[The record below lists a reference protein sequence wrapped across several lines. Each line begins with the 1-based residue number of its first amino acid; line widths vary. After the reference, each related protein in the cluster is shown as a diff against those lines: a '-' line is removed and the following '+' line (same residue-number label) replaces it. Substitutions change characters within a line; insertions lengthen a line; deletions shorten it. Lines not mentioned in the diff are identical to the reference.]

1 MSKSA
6 SELLNKLKI
15 AYKNIAIYEQALT
28 HPSYNGDA
36 NTKHQDYEKLE
47 FMGDAVLGYVTAD
60 LVYKNRPEMSEGNLT
75 KLRSVLVS
83 TKPLAAYA
91 RNINLHEYVRIGH
104 SINIEQVKASD
115 KILENV
121 LEALIGATYLDAGLK
136 TAYAFIKGL
145 LLKDIKNYDVDDL
158 TDYKSKLQ
166 EEIQAEHR
174 DAVQYVTVET
184 YGPAH
189 DRTFVVHVMYNGI
202 VLGIGK
208 GKSKKKA
215 EEMAAKSALSKR
227 SVI

>member
-1 MSKSA
+1 MSKPA
-6 SELLNKLKI
+6 IELLKRLKI
-15 AYKNIAIYEQALT
+15 VHKDIAIYEQALT

-47 FMGDAVLGYVTAD
+47 FMGDAVLGYVSAD
-60 LVYKNRPEMSEGNLT
+60 LVYKNRPELSEGNLT

-91 RNINLHEYVRIGH
+91 RRINLPDYIRIGH
-104 SINIEQVKASD
+104 SITAEQVKQSD

-121 LEALIGATYLDAGLK
+121 LEALIGAIYLDAGLK
-136 TAYAFIKGL
+136 TSYGLIKSL
-145 LLKDIKNYDVDDL
+145 LLADIKDYDVDDL

-184 YGPAH
+184 TGPAH
-189 DRTFVVHVMYNGI
+189 DRTFVVHVLYNGI

-227 SVI
+227 SVL

>member
-1 MSKSA
+1 MSSVA
-6 SELLNKLKI
+6 DLLKKLHI
-15 AYKNIAIYEQALT
+15 SYKDIAIYEQALT

-47 FMGDAVLGYVTAD
+47 FMGDSVLGYVTAD

-91 RNINLHEYVRIGH
+91 RKISLDQYVRIGH
-104 SINIEQVKASD
+104 SITQSQVKESD

-121 LEALIGATYLDAGLK
+121 FESLVGAIYLDAGLNS
-136 TAYAFIKGL
+136 AYRFIKKVL
-145 LLKDIKNYDVDDL
+145 LPDILSYDADNL
-158 TDYKSKLQ
+158 TDYKTKLQ

-174 DAVQYVTVET
+174 EAVQYVTISQS
-184 YGPAH
+184 GPAH
-189 DRTFVVHVMYNGI
+189 DRTFKVQVKYNDI
-202 VLGIGK
+202 VLGTGT

-215 EEMAAKSALSKR
+215 EEMAAKDALSKR
-227 SVI
+227 SVL

>member
-1 MSKSA
+1 M
-6 SELLNKLKI
+6 NKLTNLLKSFNI
-15 AYKNIAIYEQALT
+15 SYKNVALYEQALT

-47 FMGDAVLGYVTAD
+47 FMGDSVLNFVTAD
-60 LVYKNRPEMSEGNLT
+60 LVYKHRPEMSEGNLT

-83 TKPLAAYA
+83 TKPLANYA
-91 RNINLHEYVRIGH
+91 RKINLPDYIRIGH
-104 SINIEQVKASD
+104 SITIDQVKSSD

-121 LEALIGATYLDAGLK
+121 FEALVGAIYLDAGMK
-136 TAYAFIKGL
+136 PAYRLVSSL
-145 LLKDIKNYDVDDL
+145 LLEDIKAYDIDDL

-184 YGPAH
+184 KGPAH
-189 DRTFVVHVMYNGI
+189 DRTFKVQVLFNGI
-202 VLGIGK
+202 VLGVGE

-227 SVI
+227 SVL

>member
-1 MSKSA
+1 MNNITD
-6 SELLNKLKI
+6 LLKKLHI
-15 AYKNIAIYEQALT
+15 VYKNTAIYEQALT
-28 HPSYNGDA
+28 HPSYNGEA

-83 TKPLAAYA
+83 TKPLAEYA
-91 RNINLHEYVRIGH
+91 RKIGLPDYIRIGH
-104 SINIEQVKASD
+104 SITVNQVKESD

-136 TAYAFIKGL
+136 VAYGLIKKL
-145 LLKDIKNYDVDDL
+145 LLNDILSYDADNL

-174 DAVQYVTVET
+174 DAVQYVTVEQS
-184 YGPAH
+184 GPAH
-189 DRTFVVHVMYNGI
+189 DRTFKVHVLYNDIILGVGI
-202 VLGIGK
+202 

-215 EEMAAKSALSKR
+215 EEMAAKDALSKR
-227 SVI
+227 SVL

>member
-1 MSKSA
+1 MSKA
-6 SELLNKLKI
+6 AQDLLKKLKI
-15 AYKNIAIYEQALT
+15 VYKDIAIYEQALT

-60 LVYKNRPEMSEGNLT
+60 LVYKNRPELSEGNLT

-91 RNINLHEYVRIGH
+91 RSIDLPEYIRIGH
-104 SINIEQVKASD
+104 SITLKQVKESD

-121 LEALIGATYLDAGLK
+121 LEALIGAIYLDAGLK
-136 TAYAFIKGL
+136 NTYGLITKL
-145 LLKDIKNYDVDDL
+145 LLSDIKNYDVDDL

-166 EEIQAEHR
+166 EEIQAESR
-174 DAVQYVTVET
+174 DAVQYVTVEQS
-184 YGPAH
+184 GPAH
-189 DRTFVVHVMYNGI
+189 DRTFKVNVLFNGI
-202 VLGIGK
+202 VLGTGE
-208 GKSKKKA
+208 GKSQKKA

>member
-1 MSKSA
+1 MNNVSD
-6 SELLNKLKI
+6 LLKKLHI
-15 AYKNIAIYEQALT
+15 TYKNLAIYEQALT

-47 FMGDAVLGYVTAD
+47 FMGDSVLGYVTAD
-60 LVYKNRPEMSEGNLT
+60 LVYKNRPEMSEGDLT

-83 TKPLAAYA
+83 TKPLANYA
-91 RNINLHEYVRIGH
+91 RKINLHEYIRIGH
-104 SINIEQVKASD
+104 SITLNQVKESD

-121 LEALIGATYLDAGLK
+121 LEALIGAIYLDAGLK
-136 TAYAFIKGL
+136 PAYKLIERL
-145 LLKDIKNYDVDDL
+145 LLEDIKNYDADNL

-184 YGPAH
+184 KGPAH
-189 DRTFVVHVMYNGI
+189 DRTFRVQVRYNDI
-202 VLGIGK
+202 VLGEGE

>member
-1 MSKSA
+1 
-6 SELLNKLKI
+6 
-15 AYKNIAIYEQALT
+15 
-28 HPSYNGDA
+28 
-36 NTKHQDYEKLE
+36 
-47 FMGDAVLGYVTAD
+47 
-60 LVYKNRPEMSEGNLT
+60 MSEGNLT

-83 TKPLAAYA
+83 TKPLANYA
-91 RNINLHEYVRIGH
+91 RKISLPEYIRIGH
-104 SINIEQVKASD
+104 SITINQVKESD

-121 LEALIGATYLDAGLK
+121 LEALIGAIYLDAGLK
-136 TAYAFIKGL
+136 PAYKLIEKL
-145 LLKDIKNYDVDDL
+145 LLEDIKNYDADNL

-184 YGPAH
+184 KGPAH
-189 DRTFVVHVMYNGI
+189 DRTFRVQVLYNDI
-202 VLGIGK
+202 VLGEGE

>member
-1 MSKSA
+1 MNKTA
-6 SELLNKLKI
+6 TLLKELHI
-15 AYKNIAIYEQALT
+15 TYKNIALYEQALT

-60 LVYKNRPEMSEGNLT
+60 LVYKHRPEMSEGNLT

-83 TKPLAAYA
+83 TKPLANYA
-91 RNINLHEYVRIGH
+91 RKINLPEYIRIGH
-104 SINIEQVKASD
+104 SITINQVKESD

-121 LEALIGATYLDAGLK
+121 LEALIGAIYLDAGLK
-136 TAYAFIKGL
+136 PAYKLITSL
-145 LLKDIKNYDVDDL
+145 LLEDIKSYDADNL

-184 YGPAH
+184 SGPAH
-189 DRTFVVHVMYNGI
+189 DRTFKVQVLYNGI
-202 VLGIGK
+202 VLGEGT

>member
-1 MSKSA
+1 MIKTSS
-6 SELLNKLKI
+6 LLKNLHI
-15 AYKNIAIYEQALT
+15 TYKNIAIYEQALT

-60 LVYKNRPEMSEGNLT
+60 LVYKYRPEMSEGNLT

-83 TKPLAAYA
+83 TKPLANYA
-91 RNINLHEYVRIGH
+91 RKINIPEYIRIGH
-104 SINIEQVKASD
+104 SITLNQVKESD

-121 LEALIGATYLDAGLK
+121 LEALIGAIYLDAGLRP
-136 TAYAFIKGL
+136 AYKLIEKL
-145 LLKDIKNYDVDDL
+145 LLEDIKSYDADNL

-184 YGPAH
+184 SGPAH
-189 DRTFVVHVMYNGI
+189 DRTFRVQVLYNGI
-202 VLGIGK
+202 VLGEGT

-227 SVI
+227 SVL

>member
-1 MSKSA
+1 MANNIVS
-6 SELLNKLKI
+6 LLKRFNVS
-15 AYKNIAIYEQALT
+15 YKNIALYEQALT

-47 FMGDAVLGYVTAD
+47 FMGDAVLNFVTAD

-91 RNINLHEYVRIGH
+91 RKIKLNEYIRIGH
-104 SINIEQVKASD
+104 SITLEQVKTSD

-121 LEALIGATYLDAGLK
+121 FESLVGAIYLDAGLK
-136 TAYAFIKGL
+136 SAYHLISSL
-145 LLKDIKNYDVDDL
+145 LLEDIKNYDVDDL

-174 DAVQYVTVET
+174 DAVKYVTIET
-184 YGPAH
+184 SGPAH
-189 DRTFVVHVMYNGI
+189 DRTFKVQVLFNDI
-202 VLGIGK
+202 VLGVGE

>member
-1 MSKSA
+1 MNKTVG
-6 SELLNKLKI
+6 LLKKLHITFKDI
-15 AYKNIAIYEQALT
+15 ALYEQALT
-28 HPSYNGDA
+28 HPSYNGDV

-83 TKPLAAYA
+83 TKPLANYA
-91 RNINLHEYVRIGH
+91 RKINLPDYIRIGH
-104 SINIEQVKASD
+104 SITVDQVKSSD

-121 LEALIGATYLDAGLK
+121 FEALVGAVYLDAGLK
-136 TAYAFIKGL
+136 YAYRLISSL
-145 LLKDIKNYDVDDL
+145 LMEDILNYDVDNL

-184 YGPAH
+184 SGPAH
-189 DRTFVVHVMYNGI
+189 DRTFKVQVLYNGI
-202 VLGIGK
+202 VLGVGE

>member
-1 MSKSA
+1 MSKISA
-6 SELLNKLKI
+6 LLKNLHI
-15 AYKNIAIYEQALT
+15 AYKNLAIYEQALT

-83 TKPLAAYA
+83 TKPLANYA
-91 RNINLHEYVRIGH
+91 RKINLHEYIRIGH
-104 SINIEQVKASD
+104 SITLNQVKESD

-121 LEALIGATYLDAGLK
+121 FEALIGAIYLDAGLNP
-136 TAYAFIKGL
+136 AYKLIMSL
-145 LLKDIKNYDVDDL
+145 LLDDIKNYDADNL
-158 TDYKSKLQ
+158 TDYKTKLQ

-174 DAVQYVTVET
+174 DAVQYVTIET
-184 YGPAH
+184 KGPAH
-189 DRTFVVHVMYNGI
+189 DRTFKVQVLYNGI
-202 VLGIGK
+202 VLGEGI
-208 GKSKKKA
+208 GKSKKQA

>member
-1 MSKSA
+1 MS
-6 SELLNKLKI
+6 NKLNNLLKSFNI
-15 AYKNIAIYEQALT
+15 SYKNIALYEQALT

-47 FMGDAVLGYVTAD
+47 FMGDAVLNFVTAD

-91 RNINLHEYVRIGH
+91 RKIKLHEYIRIGH
-104 SINIEQVKASD
+104 SITLEQVKTSD

-121 LEALIGATYLDAGLK
+121 FESLVGAIYLDAGLK
-136 TAYAFIKGL
+136 PAYRLISSL
-145 LLKDIKNYDVDDL
+145 LLEDIKNYDVDDL

-174 DAVQYVTVET
+174 DAVQYVTIET
-184 YGPAH
+184 SGPAH
-189 DRTFVVHVMYNGI
+189 DRTFKVQVLFNGI
-202 VLGIGK
+202 VLGVGE

>member
-6 SELLNKLKI
+6 QDLLKKLKI
-15 AYKNIAIYEQALT
+15 AYKDIAIYEQALT

-83 TKPLAAYA
+83 TKPLANYA
-91 RNINLHEYVRIGH
+91 RRIDIPEYIRIGH
-104 SINIEQVKASD
+104 SITIDQVKQSD

-136 TAYAFIKGL
+136 TAYGL
-145 LLKDIKNYDVDDL
+145 IMKLLINDIKNYDVDDL

-174 DAVQYVTVET
+174 DAVQYVTISQS
-184 YGPAH
+184 GPAH
-189 DRTFVVHVMYNGI
+189 DRTFKVQVLYNGI
-202 VLGIGK
+202 VLGIGE

>member
-1 MSKSA
+1 MNKVTD
-6 SELLNKLKI
+6 LLKKLNIK
-15 AYKNIAIYEQALT
+15 YTDIAIYEQALT

-83 TKPLAAYA
+83 TKPLANYA
-91 RNINLHEYVRIGH
+91 RQIKLPEYVRIGH
-104 SINIEQVKASD
+104 SITLEQVQQSD

-136 TAYAFIKGL
+136 TAYGLIKKL
-145 LLKDIKNYDVDDL
+145 LLKDIQNYDVDDL

-174 DAVQYVTVET
+174 DAVQYITVEQT
-184 YGPAH
+184 GPAH
-189 DRTFVVHVMYNGI
+189 DRTFKVQVLFNDI
-202 VLGIGK
+202 ILGIGI

-215 EEMAAKSALSKR
+215 EEMAAKDALSKR
-227 SVI
+227 RVL

>member
-1 MSKSA
+1 M
-6 SELLNKLKI
+6 NKLASLLKSFNI
-15 AYKNIAIYEQALT
+15 SYKNIALYEQALT

-47 FMGDAVLGYVTAD
+47 FMGDAVLNFVTAD
-60 LVYKNRPEMSEGNLT
+60 LVYENRPEMSEGNLT

-91 RNINLHEYVRIGH
+91 RKIKLHEYIRIGH
-104 SINIEQVKASD
+104 SITLEQVKTSD

-121 LEALIGATYLDAGLK
+121 FESLVGAIYLDAGLK
-136 TAYAFIKGL
+136 PAYRLISSL
-145 LLKDIKNYDVDDL
+145 LLEDIKNYDVDDL

-174 DAVQYVTVET
+174 DAVQYVTIEQN
-184 YGPAH
+184 GPAH
-189 DRTFVVHVMYNGI
+189 DRTFKVQVLFNGI
-202 VLGIGK
+202 VLGVGE

>member
-1 MSKSA
+1 MNSVND
-6 SELLNKLKI
+6 LLKKPHI
-15 AYKNIAIYEQALT
+15 TYKNVAIYEQALT

-83 TKPLAAYA
+83 TKPLAEYA
-91 RNINLHEYVRIGH
+91 RKIGLPDYIRIGH
-104 SINIEQVKASD
+104 SITVNQVKESD

-136 TAYAFIKGL
+136 VAYGLIKKL
-145 LLKDIKNYDVDDL
+145 LLKDILAYDTDNL

-174 DAVQYVTVET
+174 DAVQYVTVNQS
-184 YGPAH
+184 GPAH
-189 DRTFVVHVMYNGI
+189 DRTFTVQVLYNEI
-202 VLGIGK
+202 VLGTGV

-215 EEMAAKSALSKR
+215 EEMAAKDALSKR
-227 SVI
+227 SVL

>member
-1 MSKSA
+1 M
-6 SELLNKLKI
+6 NKLASLLKSFNI
-15 AYKNIAIYEQALT
+15 SYKNLALYEQALT

-47 FMGDAVLGYVTAD
+47 FMGDAVLNFVTAD

-91 RNINLHEYVRIGH
+91 RKIKLHEYIRIGH
-104 SINIEQVKASD
+104 SITLEQVKTSD

-121 LEALIGATYLDAGLK
+121 FESLVGAIYLDAGLK
-136 TAYAFIKGL
+136 PAYRLISSL
-145 LLKDIKNYDVDDL
+145 LLEDIKNYDVDDL

-174 DAVQYVTVET
+174 DAVQYVTIEQN
-184 YGPAH
+184 GPAH
-189 DRTFVVHVMYNGI
+189 DRTFKVQVLFNGI
-202 VLGIGK
+202 VLGVGE

>member
-1 MSKSA
+1 MSNVCD
-6 SELLNKLKI
+6 LLKKLHI
-15 AYKNIAIYEQALT
+15 TYKDIAIYEQALT
-28 HPSYNGDA
+28 HPSYNGEV

-91 RNINLHEYVRIGH
+91 RKIHLDEYVRIGH
-104 SINIEQVKASD
+104 SITQTQVKESD

-121 LEALIGATYLDAGLK
+121 FESLVGAIYLDAGLN
-136 TAYAFIKGL
+136 TAYRFIKKVL
-145 LLKDIKNYDVDDL
+145 LNDILSYDADNL
-158 TDYKSKLQ
+158 TDYKTKLQ

-174 DAVQYVTVET
+174 DAVQYVTVSQS
-184 YGPAH
+184 GPAH
-189 DRTFVVHVMYNGI
+189 DRTFTVQVRYNDI
-202 VLGIGK
+202 ILGTGT

-215 EEMAAKSALSKR
+215 EEMAAKDALSKR
-227 SVI
+227 SVL

>member
-1 MSKSA
+1 MNNVID
-6 SELLNKLKI
+6 LLNKLHI
-15 AYKNIAIYEQALT
+15 SYKNIAIYEQALT

-91 RNINLHEYVRIGH
+91 RRISLPEYIRIGH
-104 SINIEQVKASD
+104 SITLKQVQESD

-136 TAYAFIKGL
+136 TAYGLIKKL
-145 LLKDIKNYDVDDL
+145 LINDIKNYDVDDL

-189 DRTFVVHVMYNGI
+189 DRTFKVQVLYNNI
-202 VLGIGK
+202 VLGVGE

>member
-1 MSKSA
+1 MSNVCD
-6 SELLNKLKI
+6 LLKKLHI
-15 AYKNIAIYEQALT
+15 TYKDIAIYEQALT
-28 HPSYNGDA
+28 HPSYNGEV

-91 RNINLHEYVRIGH
+91 RKIHLDEYVRIGH
-104 SINIEQVKASD
+104 SITQAQVKESD

-121 LEALIGATYLDAGLK
+121 FESLVGAIYLDAGLNS
-136 TAYAFIKGL
+136 AYRFIKKVL
-145 LLKDIKNYDVDDL
+145 LNDILSYDADNL
-158 TDYKSKLQ
+158 TDYKTKLQ

-174 DAVQYVTVET
+174 DAVQYVTVSQS
-184 YGPAH
+184 GPAH
-189 DRTFVVHVMYNGI
+189 DRTFTVQVKYNDI
-202 VLGIGK
+202 VLGTGT

-215 EEMAAKSALSKR
+215 EEMAAKDALSKR
-227 SVI
+227 SVL

>member
-1 MSKSA
+1 MSNVCD
-6 SELLNKLKI
+6 LLKKLHI
-15 AYKNIAIYEQALT
+15 TYKDIAIYEQALT
-28 HPSYNGDA
+28 HPSYNGEV

-91 RNINLHEYVRIGH
+91 RKIHLDEYVRIGH
-104 SINIEQVKASD
+104 SITQSQVKESD

-121 LEALIGATYLDAGLK
+121 FESLVGAIYLDAGLNS
-136 TAYAFIKGL
+136 AYRFIKKVL
-145 LLKDIKNYDVDDL
+145 LADILSYDADNL
-158 TDYKSKLQ
+158 TDYKTKLQ

-174 DAVQYVTVET
+174 DAVQYVTVSQS
-184 YGPAH
+184 GPAH
-189 DRTFVVHVMYNGI
+189 DRTFTVQVRYNDI
-202 VLGIGK
+202 VLGTGT

-215 EEMAAKSALSKR
+215 EEMAAKDALSKR
-227 SVI
+227 SVL

>member
-1 MSKSA
+1 MNNVSD
-6 SELLNKLKI
+6 LLKKLHI
-15 AYKNIAIYEQALT
+15 TYKNLAIYEQALT

-47 FMGDAVLGYVTAD
+47 FMGDSVLGYVTAD
-60 LVYKNRPEMSEGNLT
+60 LVYKNRPEMSEGDLT

-91 RNINLHEYVRIGH
+91 RKISLDQYVRIGH
-104 SINIEQVKASD
+104 SITANQVKESD

-121 LEALIGATYLDAGLK
+121 LEALIGAIYLDAGLK
-136 TAYAFIKGL
+136 PAYKLITSL
-145 LLKDIKNYDVDDL
+145 LLEDIKSYDADNL
-158 TDYKSKLQ
+158 TDYKSKLH
-166 EEIQAEHR
+166 EEIQAEPR

-184 YGPAH
+184 SGPAH
-189 DRTFVVHVMYNGI
+189 DRTFRVQVLYNGI
-202 VLGIGK
+202 VLGEGI

>member
-1 MSKSA
+1 MNKTSS
-6 SELLNKLKI
+6 LLKYLHI
-15 AYKNIAIYEQALT
+15 VYKDIAIYEQALT
-28 HPSYNGDA
+28 HPSYNGDV

-83 TKPLAAYA
+83 TKPLANYA
-91 RNINLHEYVRIGH
+91 RKINLHEYIRIGH
-104 SINIEQVKASD
+104 SITLNQVKESD

-121 LEALIGATYLDAGLK
+121 LEALIGAIYLDAGLK
-136 TAYAFIKGL
+136 PAYKLIERL
-145 LLKDIKNYDVDDL
+145 LLEDIKNYDADNL

-184 YGPAH
+184 KGPAH
-189 DRTFVVHVMYNGI
+189 DRTFRVQVRYNDI
-202 VLGIGK
+202 VLGEGE

>member
-1 MSKSA
+1 M
-6 SELLNKLKI
+6 NKLASLLKNFNI
-15 AYKNIAIYEQALT
+15 SYKNIALYEQALT

-47 FMGDAVLGYVTAD
+47 FMGDAVLNFVTAD

-91 RNINLHEYVRIGH
+91 RKIKLHEYIRIGH
-104 SINIEQVKASD
+104 SITIEQVKTSD

-121 LEALIGATYLDAGLK
+121 FESLVGAIYLDAGLK
-136 TAYAFIKGL
+136 PAYRLISSL
-145 LLKDIKNYDVDDL
+145 LLEDIKNYDVDDL

-174 DAVQYVTVET
+174 DAVQYVTIET
-184 YGPAH
+184 SGPAH
-189 DRTFVVHVMYNGI
+189 DRTFKVQVLFNGI
-202 VLGIGK
+202 VLGVGE

>member
-1 MSKSA
+1 M
-6 SELLNKLKI
+6 NKLASLLKNFNI
-15 AYKNIAIYEQALT
+15 SYKNIALYEQALT

-47 FMGDAVLGYVTAD
+47 FMGDAVLNFATAD

-91 RNINLHEYVRIGH
+91 RKIKLHEYIRIGH
-104 SINIEQVKASD
+104 SITLEQVKTSD

-121 LEALIGATYLDAGLK
+121 FESLVGAIYLDAGLK
-136 TAYAFIKGL
+136 PAYRLISSL
-145 LLKDIKNYDVDDL
+145 LLEDIKNYDVDDL

-174 DAVQYVTVET
+174 DAVQYVTIEQN
-184 YGPAH
+184 GPAH
-189 DRTFVVHVMYNGI
+189 DRTFKVQVLFNGI
-202 VLGIGK
+202 VLGVGE